1 MKISNIANCIKTTLK
16 VEVEGYFVERF
27 INLCIINKLNIWNIK
42 NLNSGKINFY
52 STPKELE
59 KMEPLL
65 NRTKCKLKVVKKMGA
80 YYKILKYK
88 KRRIALIFFILVLIG
103 IYISSTFLWDIKVHG
118 NCNISTEEI
127 LAKLKEN
134 DIYKGKNKFA
144 ISESKVSDYIRSVFY
159 EVAWAGVKING
170 TTLDVQ
176 IVEKVISDTKE
187 ENEKVGNII
196 ATKDAIITK
205 IVAQNGTA
213 LYKLESFIPK
223 DSVAIEGKMYVN
235 GEVAKL
241 VHATGSLRGK
251 VKYTFSKEYE
261 FNEIQKDYTGKTR
274 KGIGFGI
281 NNKKIVAKYLP
292 KEYKYDIS
300 SEEKVLNIFGLE
312 LKLVLEKYVEYTQ
325 KQVVSTKEELLKRGE
340 EDSEAFL
347 KALEEENKK
356 YVSHTVN
363 IEDTEYGIIYNKT
376 FVIDED
382 IGKFVELGEWRM
394 GISVDYYTNYEKEEA
409 LKKYNEFIT
418 KYKDKIDCLIRKAF
432 ELEGFNLPNVYVGVG
447 VVTESE
453 IQKINSEFRNV
464 DRPTDVLSF
473 PIFSREE
480 LEKIKKEKTDEEMS
494 LGDIVLCMD
503 VIEAHSVEYG
513 TGFNREMLYMIV
525 HGICHLLGYD
535 HEIEEE
541 KKQMRALEEK
551 ILEGCN

>member
-42 NLNSGKINFY
+42 NLNSGKISFY

-235 GEVAKL
+235 GEVSKL

-251 VKYTFSKEYE
+251 VEYTFSKEYE

-325 KQVVSTKEELLKRGE
+325 KQVVNTKEELLKRGE
-340 EDSEAFL
+340 EDSKTFL

-363 IEDTEYGIIYNKT
+363 VEDTESGIIYNKT

-382 IGKFVELGEWRM
+382 IGKFVELGE
-394 GISVDYYTNYEKEEA
+394 
-409 LKKYNEFIT
+409 
-418 KYKDKIDCLIRKAF
+418 
-432 ELEGFNLPNVYVGVG
+432 
-447 VVTESE
+447 
-453 IQKINSEFRNV
+453 
-464 DRPTDVLSF
+464 
-473 PIFSREE
+473 
-480 LEKIKKEKTDEEMS
+480 
-494 LGDIVLCMD
+494 
-503 VIEAHSVEYG
+503 
-513 TGFNREMLYMIV
+513 
-525 HGICHLLGYD
+525 
-535 HEIEEE
+535 
-541 KKQMRALEEK
+541 
-551 ILEGCN
+551 